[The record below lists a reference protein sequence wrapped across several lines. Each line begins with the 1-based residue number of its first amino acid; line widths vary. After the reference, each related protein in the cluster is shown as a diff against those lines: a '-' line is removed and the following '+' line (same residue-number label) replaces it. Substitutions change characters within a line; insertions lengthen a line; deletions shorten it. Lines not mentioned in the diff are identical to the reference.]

1 MIYEFRNKETGEIEE
16 HVMKLSEYD
25 QFKEEH
31 PELERVITAGTGGF
45 IYEPGNSLKVSDG
58 FREVVARGEEKLGKA
73 YKKSGKW

>member
-45 IYEPGNSLKVSDG
+45 IYEPGTRLKVDG
-58 FREVVARGEEKLGKA
+58 GFQEVIAKADERLGK
-73 YKKSGKW
+73 KVHRSGKW